1 MIEKVTHN
9 NLMLDRYRSLRRKII
24 LSVSLFLLTLITLSA
39 WQSYRGY
46 QVAITNA
53 EQQSQSYAMALKE
66 HAERTISEADQAL
79 HHLVHQIQDSGGLNA
94 IPHANLLKL
103 AQTNAV
109 FLPQINSI
117 VLIAPD
123 GKLIVSSTGSTAK
136 QVDLSDRPY
145 FKYHR
150 DNPSD
155 ALHIGPPI
163 KTRAADLWCFT
174 LSRRI
179 TSPSGQFNGVA
190 MVALKISYFESIY
203 KAVVQGRNGRF
214 SLATTTDG
222 DYLVLVPS
230 DEKVYTSGKKTVD
243 FFRRYVQ
250 EQPVRTYHN
259 QKSNITR
266 EYRIVSYH
274 RLDQYPVVAI
284 MSFGRDQAIAEWR
297 NANIKQAITIALL
310 GLLVILLTRI
320 LLSQI
325 KQLDMTN
332 HLLHQQQDE
341 LRAAKDAA
349 ESASK
354 TKSDFLAN
362 MSHEIRTPMNAIVGL
377 AQLTLET
384 ELTSKQKGYLSRL
397 KEASN
402 SLLAIITDILDF
414 SKIEADQIVLEPS
427 PLNLPEIIK
436 SVTELFQFALMEKQ
450 LDLEVTI
457 ADDIPSQLV
466 GDPLRL
472 RQVLSNLISNA
483 IKFTEQGGIRLKAE
497 VATRTLQKLVL
508 RIQIS
513 DTGIGIEKEQ
523 SERLFQPFTQADES
537 IVRRFGGTGLGL
549 SIARRLVVLM
559 GGEITVSSTP
569 GKGST
574 FAFTVCL
581 DLPGTVKAEM
591 QQDQQTP
598 YEIAQPIHG
607 ARILLVEDNR
617 VNQYVAK
624 EFLSKAGL
632 EVSCA
637 NDGKEGLELVTASA
651 FDAVLMDMQMPVM
664 DGLEATRQIRLL
676 PVGHNL
682 PIIAMTAA
690 ATESDREQC
699 LAAGMDDY
707 ITKPIVP
714 VEMLEKLIKW
724 IQLHKG

>member
-1 MIEKVTHN
+1 MNEKVTHN
-9 NLMLDRYRSLRRKII
+9 NLRLDRYRSLRRKII
-24 LSVSLFLLTLITLSA
+24 LSVSLFLLTLMTLST

-79 HHLVHQIQDSGGLNA
+79 HHLVHQIQDSGGQKA
-94 IPHANLLKL
+94 IPHASLLKL
-103 AQTNAV
+103 AQTNAA

-123 GKLIVSSTGSTAK
+123 GKLIVSSTGSSAK

-150 DNPSD
+150 DNQSD

-163 KTRAADLWCFT
+163 KTRAANLRCFT

-190 MVALKISYFESIY
+190 MVALKISYFENIY

-214 SLATTTDG
+214 TLATTDG
-222 DYLVLVPS
+222 SYLVLVPS
-230 DEKVYTSGKKTVD
+230 DEKVYASGKKTAA

-250 EQPVRTYHN
+250 EQPVRTYYN
-259 QKSNITR
+259 QKSNIAS

-274 RLDQYPVVAI
+274 RLDNYPVVAI
-284 MSFGRDQAIAEWR
+284 CSFGRNQAVSDWYSTT
-297 NANIKQAITIALL
+297 IKQATTIVLL
-310 GLLVILLTRI
+310 GLLVILLTHI
-320 LLSQI
+320 LLKQI
-325 KQLDMTN
+325 KQLDRSN
-332 HLLHQQQDE
+332 YLLHQQQDE
-341 LRAAKDAA
+341 LRAAKEAA
-349 ESASK
+349 ESANK
-354 TKSDFLAN
+354 TKSEFLAN

-384 ELTSKQKGYLSRL
+384 ELTPLQKGYLRRL

-402 SLLAIITDILDF
+402 SLLAIITNILDF
-414 SKIEADQIVLEPS
+414 SKIEANQVMLEQTT
-427 PLNLPEIIK
+427 LNLPEIIT
-436 SVTELFQFALMEKQ
+436 SVADLFQSALTEKQ
-450 LDLEVTI
+450 LSLDVTI

-483 IKFTEQGGIRLKAE
+483 IKFTEQGDIRLKAE
-497 VATRTLQKLVL
+497 VATRTEQKLVV
-508 RIQIS
+508 RVQIS

-549 SIARRLVVLM
+549 SIARRLVELM

-581 DLPGTVKAEM
+581 GLGGTLPVEAS
-591 QQDQQTP
+591 QDQQTP

-632 EVSCA
+632 QVACA
-637 NDGKEGLELVTASA
+637 NDGKEGLELVTASG

-676 PVGHNL
+676 PAGHNL

-690 ATESDREQC
+690 ATESDRDLC

-724 IQLHKG
+724 IQLEKG